1 MNAVG
6 KLGSYISRGV
16 YTVSGPFHPFGGAVD
31 IIVVQQPDGGFKSSP
46 WYIRFGKFQ
55 GVLKTKEKIVSIS
68 VNGVEAGFHMYL
80 DHKGE
85 AHFLK
90 ESDTE
95 EGEAVIL
102 AQTSGDEAE
111 ERLGDI
117 VKGESAVLPQTS
129 GSEREE
135 KLKNTEGGE
144 AATSSLTSGGEK
156 EEIVEDAQCR
166 NIQSCKYDG
175 SLSDSAARNCAQNG
189 KILSRTTSRR
199 SRILGLMFGRKS
211 IKEIELNEVVDR
223 VNSLERAEI
232 AANLLELKWSTN
244 LVDSN
249 DSRKKPTDRE
259 DFFPKNSTGEKEGKQ
274 QILPL
279 DVAQDCDGKTNS
291 SGGCLVDNFEA
302 SVVGREYF
310 KERANCD
317 SVNLR
322 EEDMAIEMNS
332 SRSEATSL
340 RTVSFNQV
348 SQESA
353 DNPTG
358 SSGTIL
364 STGNRE
370 SHDNSDGSLVTEVL
384 FEQKNTCTSGLNGHV
399 ENSSAE
405 SNELTS
411 NTLGVEGC
419 EVNFLSENSNLRD
432 VSFDVQRPVVPAS
445 SHVMVQKLKETFE
458 ASAFSVSAN
467 GSEKQETCGKTL
479 ESSTTSYDISSERA
493 CTTSY
498 LQKISPMGD
507 ELKEGSDV
515 LDDRSF
521 VGLHQKFELT
531 DSVSI
536 DAPTKPLANGAF
548 LSGEVPAEFHPSE
561 NAGLLNSDSG
571 TTYQDVVIEKRNQE
585 IDRNTTSCSFHDNQ
599 QENGIYL
606 HPCSNDFL
614 MSDQKT
620 GSDSETM
627 WNCIGNF
634 HDFLNESS
642 QLNKIGSS
650 EKNEVK
656 NSCLSDMLNNS
667 QDSDASSGPIAVEAE
682 VKSLENPEED
692 QFLFGD
698 LDGFVINE
706 TKVEVSFKAADEKDK
721 PHLLYAE
728 CEGVEGQTLKDISD
742 EELSDDLIEDSR
754 TQTSPMTIPRNKTY
768 LEDSQISPKSLPA
781 IRSYIHDLERSHR
794 PHPLSS
800 SLDVIFDKSMGD
812 LSRFK
817 CSNALNM
824 EDGSQS
830 KVLQDYCTYEAVA
843 STLDTK
849 NDHAPKGIAI
859 RPVVELSLCRHLL
872 YEGMG
877 LGAASQ
883 AFNSEKVTVDKFHAL
898 GPSLLKNDKLVARI
912 GGRYVPWSSAA
923 PIVLQIIIFG
933 HEPIFE
939 PQDVIL
945 VERVEKNGKE
955 DASSTR
961 ALSEGSWNLWPFGFR
976 RSKTI
981 KYVQSTHEN
990 INQVKPIAA
999 SMTTKSL
1006 NSDNNDMQKPKNM
1019 KKKVRWLTPSSEDL
1033 TSLNLKEGPNVVTFS
1048 FSTAMLGRQQV
1059 DARIYL
1065 WKWNTQIVIS
1075 DVDGTITRSD
1085 VLGQFMP
1092 LVGIDWLQT
1101 GVAHLFSAIKDNGY
1115 QLLFLSA
1122 RAISQAYLTR
1132 QFLLNLKQDGKELPL
1147 GPVVI
1152 SPDGLFPSLYREVIR
1167 RAPHEFKI
1175 SCLEAIKALFPIDC
1189 NPFYAGFGNRDTDE
1203 VSYLKVGIPR
1213 GKIFIIN
1220 PKGEV
1225 AVNRRVDTKSYTSLH
1240 ALVNGMFP
1248 PMSSREQEDFNSWNF
1263 WKMPIPEI
1271 AI

>member
-31 IIVVQQPDGGFKSSP
+31 IIVVQQPDGSFKSSP

-95 EGEAVIL
+95 EGEIAIL
-102 AQTSGDEAE
+102 PQTSGDEKD

-117 VKGESAVLPQTS
+117 VEGESAVLPQTS

-135 KLKNTEGGE
+135 RLKNTEGGE
-144 AATSSLTSGGEK
+144 AAISSLTSGGEK
-156 EEIVEDAQCR
+156 EERLGDAQFR

-175 SLSDSAARNCAQNG
+175 SLSDSVARNCAQNG
-189 KILSRTTSRR
+189 KIMSRTTSRR
-199 SRILGLMFGRKS
+199 SSILGLMFGRKS
-211 IKEIELNEVVDR
+211 MKESELNEVVGR

-259 DFFPKNSTGEKEGKQ
+259 DFSPKNSTGEKDGKQ
-274 QILPL
+274 QMLPL
-279 DVAQDCDGKTNS
+279 DAAQDCDGKTNS
-291 SGGCLVDNFEA
+291 SGGCLVDNFET
-302 SVVGREYF
+302 SLVGRENF

-322 EEDMAIEMNS
+322 EEDMTIEMNS
-332 SRSEATSL
+332 SRREATEL

-358 SSGTIL
+358 SSGTTL
-364 STGNRE
+364 STGSRE
-370 SHDNSDGSLVTEVL
+370 SHDDSDGSLVTEVL

-419 EVNFLSENSNLRD
+419 EVNFLSENLNLMD
-432 VSFDVQRPVVPAS
+432 VSFDVRRPVVPAS
-445 SHVMVQKLKETFE
+445 SHVMVQKLNKTFE
-458 ASAFSVSAN
+458 DSAFSVSAN

-479 ESSTTSYDISSERA
+479 ESSTTSYDIS
-493 CTTSY
+493 
-498 LQKISPMGD
+498 KISPMGD

-521 VGLHQKFELT
+521 VGLHKKFELT

-536 DAPTKPLANGAF
+536 DAQTKPLANGAF

-561 NAGLLNSDSG
+561 NAGLLISDSG

-606 HPCSNDFL
+606 HPCSNDL
-614 MSDQKT
+614 VMSNQKT
-620 GSDSETM
+620 GSDSETV
-627 WNCIGNF
+627 WNYIGNF
-634 HDFLNESS
+634 HDILNESS

-656 NSCLSDMLNNS
+656 NSCFSDMLNNS

-682 VKSLENPEED
+682 VKSSENPEED
-692 QFLFGD
+692 QFLFSD
-698 LDGFVINE
+698 LDGFGINE
-706 TKVEVSFKAADEKDK
+706 TKVEMSFKAA
-721 PHLLYAE
+721 AE
-728 CEGVEGQTLKDISD
+728 CHGVEGQTLKDISD
-742 EELSDDLIEDSR
+742 EELSDDLIEHSIS
-754 TQTSPMTIPRNKTY
+754 QTSPMTIPRNKTY

-781 IRSYIHDLERSHR
+781 IPSYIHDIERSHR
-794 PHPLSS
+794 PHALSS
-800 SLDVIFDKSMGD
+800 SLDVIFDKSMSD

-817 CSNALNM
+817 CSNALTM
-824 EDGSQS
+824 EDDSQS
-830 KVLQDYCTYEAVA
+830 KVVQDYCTYEAVA

-849 NDHAPKGIAI
+849 NGHAPKGIAI

-883 AFNSEKVTVDKFHAL
+883 TFNSEKVTVEKFHAL

-912 GGRYVPWSSAA
+912 GGRYVPWNSAA
-923 PIVLQIIIFG
+923 SIVLQIIIFG

-945 VERVEKNGKE
+945 VERIEKNGTE

-999 SMTTKSL
+999 SMATKSL

-1019 KKKVRWLTPSSEDL
+1019 KKKVRWLTPSSEEL

-1048 FSTAMLGRQQV
+1048 FSTAMLGQQQV

-1092 LVGIDWLQT
+1092 LVGINWLQT
-1101 GVAHLFSAIKDNGY
+1101 GVAHLFSAIKGNGY

-1132 QFLLNLKQDGKELPL
+1132 QFLLNLKQDGIELPL

-1152 SPDGLFPSLYREVIR
+1152 SPDGLFPSLYRE
-1167 RAPHEFKI
+1167 
-1175 SCLEAIKALFPIDC
+1175 DC

-1263 WKMPIPEI
+1263 WKMPLPEI